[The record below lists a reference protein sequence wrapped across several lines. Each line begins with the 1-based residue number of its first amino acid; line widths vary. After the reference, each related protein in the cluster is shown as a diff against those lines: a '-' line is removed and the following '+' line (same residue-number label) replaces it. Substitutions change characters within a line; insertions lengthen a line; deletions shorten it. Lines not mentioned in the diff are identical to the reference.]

1 MLILTQIEFE
11 NIFDGIVSALTNA
24 GYDPYA
30 QLTGY
35 LQTGDETFIT
45 RKGNARELIKTLDRG
60 KIERYVINRFNGSP
74 ERKLNL

>member
-1 MLILTQIEFE
+1 M
-11 NIFDGIVSALTNA
+11 TNA

-45 RKGNARELIKTLDRG
+45 RNENARELIKTLDKG
-60 KIERYVINRFNGSP
+60 KIEQYVINLFNDSP

>member
-11 NIFDGIVSALTNA
+11 NIFDGVVSALTNA

-45 RKGNARELIKTLDRG
+45 RNGNARELIKTLDRG